1 MPHEHY
7 AARSHPEFVVLEIG
21 DDLGA
26 LILHTGP
33 EMHGVEVE
41 ISPAGQDSRRSHKQ
55 VLERWIDGRPAY
67 TAVFDKLR
75 AGRYTLWADGAPRVR
90 DVVVR
95 AGEIAQ
101 QQWPACRDHV
111 AA

>member
-7 AARSHPEFVVLEIG
+7 ASRPHPEFVVLEIG
-21 DDLGA
+21 DELGA
-26 LILHTGP
+26 LIVHTGP

-41 ISPAGQDSRRSHKQ
+41 ISPAEDDDQRSHKQ
-55 VLERWIDGRPAY
+55 VLERFAGDRS
-67 TAVFDKLR
+67 THTLVFDQLP
-75 AGRYTLWADGAPRVR
+75 AGHYTLWSGDVAKVR

-95 AGEIAQ
+95 PGEVAQ
-101 QQWPACRDHV
+101 CRWPAARAD